1 MSLIEETKPKLSP
14 DVLQSMY
21 RVNVELHDEIAQQ
34 MAEFERKNK
43 VTVVPMGATALKLD
57 IPQSMQKSI
66 DRSHGKGA
74 TAGGQ
79 AVRLKS
85 KLKAIDANSSVK
97 RSNSG
102 HQNITMR
109 PSGSLYVQV
118 GPMYCGSYTDIEK
131 AITARDLSRAAQG
144 LSKLERNE

>member
-14 DVLQSMY
+14 DVLQSMC

-34 MAEFERKNK
+34 MAEFELKNK
-43 VTVVPMGATALKLD
+43 VTVVPMGALAKPD
-57 IPQSMQKSI
+57 PHKE
-66 DRSHGKGA
+66 RSDSTSKGSK
-74 TAGGQ
+74 AGGETNKQ
-79 AVRLKS
+79 RAKS
-85 KLKAIDANSSVK
+85 KLKAIDSDSLVK

-118 GPMYCGSYTDIEK
+118 GPMYCGS
-131 AITARDLSRAAQG
+131 
-144 LSKLERNE
+144 